1 MTNNKILCSADE
13 YAWMEDCLK
22 SAQRAY
28 EFATTKAK
36 PNTALAAS
44 APKHKASIDLFTKTL
59 AMFAVRPGSVRSEKG
74 QQLSAEFQKAF
85 CEIPGTE
92 VKTYSCYTPNL
103 DREYTSCR
111 PHNIEV

>member
-28 EFATTKAK
+28 KFATTKAK

-74 QQLSAEFQKAF
+74 LHLSAEFQEEFSK
-85 CEIPGTE
+85 IPGTE
-92 VKTYSCYTPNL
+92 VQVSDHYDPNA
-103 DREYTSCR
+103 
-111 PHNIEV
+111 I

>member
-44 APKHKASIDLFTKTL
+44 APKHKARALSGARRVCIFPLSSKRNSAKSL
-59 AMFAVRPGSVRSEKG
+59 APRCRYLPPIIPSDEGFATVH
-74 QQLSAEFQKAF
+74 
-85 CEIPGTE
+85 CE
-92 VKTYSCYTPNL
+92 
-103 DREYTSCR
+103 REYTLCR
-111 PHNIEV
+111 PHNIMMKTN

>member
-74 QQLSAEFQKAF
+74 LHLSAEFQEEFSK
-85 CEIPGTE
+85 IPGTE
-92 VKTYSCYTPNL
+92 VQVFASYNPV
-103 DREYTSCR
+103 R
-111 PHNIEV
+111 